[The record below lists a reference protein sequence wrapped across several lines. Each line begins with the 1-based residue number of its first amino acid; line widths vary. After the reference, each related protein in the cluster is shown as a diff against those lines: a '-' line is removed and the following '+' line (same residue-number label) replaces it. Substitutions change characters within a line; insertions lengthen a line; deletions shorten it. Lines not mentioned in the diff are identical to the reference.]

1 MVTDMSAS
9 MIRSARLISVL
20 TLASRVLGLV
30 RDMACGYAFGV
41 RGVMSAFT
49 VAFQVPN
56 LFRRLFGEGA
66 LSAATIPVLTETLT
80 RDGKEAADR
89 LAGRVIAILVVVL
102 VCVCLVTEGVVAGL
116 YWSWGSDA
124 NGTLVLALTAMMLPY
139 LILICTTAILGGIQN
154 VFGRFAAPAAMPILL
169 NIFMIA
175 AALGGRWAM
184 PGQLQRGVVLL
195 AAAVMMAGSVQVALQ
210 WAMTRRCGLRLRL
223 QWDTRDP
230 AFRQIGLTL
239 LPMIVGLGVVQI
251 NVLAD
256 SLIAYVFVKE
266 QVPGAMEAERVG
278 TAILYYAQRLYQ
290 FPLGV
295 FSVALATAIFPALS
309 RHAAEDDA
317 VGLGRT
323 LSKGIRVATFEGLP
337 CLVGLILIR
346 EPLVE
351 VLLKRGEFAKWGAA
365 TDRVAFA
372 VYMYALGIWASALNH
387 LVVRAFYSLKDATTP
402 LRVSVVMVFL
412 NLGLNLWLV
421 QTPLKEAGL
430 ALATSICAALQA
442 IWLLAKFDR
451 RMGHFEWRSI
461 IVSVAKTVVAVA
473 MMGFCVF
480 AANRY
485 LPEGTSNLVRLVL
498 MVAVGVVAYVV
509 VAFVLRCEELRETVR
524 K

>member
-1 MVTDMSAS
+1 MVTAMSAS
-9 MIRSARLISVL
+9 MLRSARLISAL
-20 TLASRVLGLV
+20 TLVSRVLGLV

-89 LAGRVIAILVVVL
+89 LAGRVVAILVVVL
-102 VCVCLVTEGVVAGL
+102 VVVCLIAEGVVAGL
-116 YWSWGSDA
+116 YWAWGTDD
-124 NGTLVLALTAMMLPY
+124 NGRLVLALTAMMMPY
-139 LILICTTAILGGIQN
+139 LIFICATAILGGIQN
-154 VFGRFAAPAAMPILL
+154 VFGRFAAPAMMPILL

-175 AALGGRWAM
+175 AALGGHWAM

-195 AAAVMMAGSVQVALQ
+195 AAAVMMAGIVQVALQ
-210 WAMTRRCGLRLRL
+210 WWMTRRCGLRLRL

-230 AFRQIGLTL
+230 AVRQIGWTM
-239 LPMIVGLGVVQI
+239 LPMIAGLGVVQI

-256 SLIAYVFVKE
+256 SLIAFAFVKE
-266 QVPGAMEAERVG
+266 QVPGGVEAERVG

-317 VGLGRT
+317 VGLGAT

-351 VLLKRGEFAKWGAA
+351 VLLKRGEFAKWDAA
-365 TDRVAFA
+365 TGRVAFS
-372 VYMYALGIWASALNH
+372 VYMYALGIWASALNY
-387 LVVRAFYSLKDATTP
+387 LVVRAFYSLKDAKTP

-430 ALATSICAALQA
+430 ALATSICVTLQA
-442 IWLLAKFDR
+442 VWLLVKFDKR
-451 RMGHFEWRSI
+451 VGHFQWRSI
-461 IVSVAKTVVAVA
+461 IASVSKTLVAVA
-473 MMGFCVF
+473 VMGICV
-480 AANRY
+480 AAASRY
-485 LPEGTSNLVRLVL
+485 LPEETSNLVRLAVP
-498 MVAVGVVAYVV
+498 VGVGVVAYVAT
-509 VAFVLRCEELRETVR
+509 AFVLRCEELRETV
-524 K
+524 KK